1 MDIQTLK
8 IDLAQKI
15 LNSNTP
21 SVLEKIKQI
30 LKEEDSEDWW
40 DEIPLEIQEAIQ
52 DGLKQSESGDLLTHE
67 QVVNEARVKY
77 GF

>member
-8 IDLAQKI
+8 IDLARKI

-21 SVLEKIKQI
+21 SVLEKVKQI
-30 LKEEDSEDWW
+30 LKEENSEDWW
-40 DEIPLEIQEAIQ
+40 NEIPPEIQEAIQ
-52 DGLKQSESGDLLTHE
+52 DGLNQAESGDLLTHE
-67 QVVNEARVKY
+67 QVVQEARSKY